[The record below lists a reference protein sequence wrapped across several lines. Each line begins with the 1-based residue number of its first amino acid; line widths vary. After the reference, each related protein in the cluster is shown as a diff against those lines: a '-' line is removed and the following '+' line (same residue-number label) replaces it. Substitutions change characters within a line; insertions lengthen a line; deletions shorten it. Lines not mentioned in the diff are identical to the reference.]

1 MKFIKSLC
9 LTGIATTM
17 FLSGCTQKSITLE
30 GKVTNTSGA
39 PIVYN
44 ITTDGICCTV

>member
-1 MKFIKSLC
+1 MEFIKSLC
-9 LTGIATTM
+9 LGGITTTM
-17 FLSGCTQKSITLE
+17 LLSGCTQKNITLE

-44 ITTDGICCTV
+44 KIGRAHV